1 MDNADT
7 LTCILQKTSVQ
18 KCARTLQVG
27 YNYRVGGS
35 AAIGMTTTTIQYHII
50 QPFPTALVKIR
61 I

>member
-18 KCARTLQVG
+18 KCARTLQFG

-35 AAIGMTTTTIQYHII
+35 AAIGMTTTILHTILFSR
-50 QPFPTALVKIR
+50 FPLHW
-61 I
+61 

>member
-18 KCARTLQVG
+18 KCARTLQFG

-35 AAIGMTTTTIQYHII
+35 AAIGMTTTILHTILFSR
-50 QPFPTALVKIR
+50 FPLHC
-61 I
+61 